1 MQVRKASSGMQQ
13 STSFIIMVYIFAF
26 ITTAFIICTLSS
38 QAQAQIDTINN
49 KTNRNST
56 IPIGTYQAYSKPFG
70 LAYSEW
76 TAKWWQWAYSIP
88 KDVNPAYDDTGKYC
102 SKGQSGPVWFLTGAY
117 NHSVDRYC
125 SIPAGKSILFT
136 ILNSECSFAEFPK
149 LKTQQD
155 LNRCSK
161 EMQDAVIHLEASIDG
176 INIKD
181 FRQYRIQSP
190 LFNFTLPKNNILKL
204 PPQTTQAVSDGNW
217 VFLKSLP
224 VGEHIIHFKG
234 GLKSINA
241 SGAAIAKTNTTV
253 TNYNF
258 AGPYGWDYPVTYHLT
273 ITRDNDVTGPK
284 SLGKSG

>member
-1 MQVRKASSGMQQ
+1 
-13 STSFIIMVYIFAF
+13 MVYIFAF

-56 IPIGTYQAYSKPFG
+56 IPIETYQAYSKPFG

-181 FRQYRIQSP
+181 LRQYRIQSP